1 MPKSASSDNYVL
13 GVLGAGAMG
22 RGIVQ
27 VAAAGGLHVRLYD
40 TRAEAVD
47 EAIAFVRGM
56 FARAAEKER
65 MSPEEAAAAG
75 ARIEAVSSMQ
85 ELAVCDAVIEAVV
98 ENLEV
103 KKKVFAEL
111 ESIVS
116 DDTILATNTSSLSV
130 TTIAADCTRPNR
142 VAGLH
147 FFNPVP
153 LMPLVEVIAGV
164 LTDEWVC
171 DTLMAIGRR
180 MTREPVRVNDA
191 PGFLVNQVG
200 RGFNIEAAHMVQEGI
215 SDTVSID
222 RIMRDGAGFRMGPF
236 QLMDLTGLDVTH
248 PATVLIY
255 EQSFHEP
262 RFRPAMMMEARTR
275 AGRLGRKVGRGF
287 YSYEGGQAENIEE
300 AAAPAYDGRAI
311 WVSAVEPEG
320 HDAVIALLRQVGAKI
335 DQGDAPAANSLIV
348 VTPIGDDATTS
359 AVDQGLDASRT
370 VAVDTVMGFSTRR
383 TVMTTPITQSD
394 YRDCAHAVMCAD
406 GVPATV
412 ISDGPGFVAQ
422 RIVAMICNV
431 GCSVAQMGVAS
442 PQDIDKAVTLGLNYP
457 YGPLAF
463 GDRIGAARILR
474 ILDGIY
480 GLYRDP
486 RYRPSPWLTR
496 RAKLGI
502 SLLTPDARDSRN

>member
-1 MPKSASSDNYVL
+1 MPKNPSSDDYVI

-27 VAAAGGLHVRLYD
+27 VAAAGGITVRLYD
-40 TRAEAVD
+40 TNPRAVEEAVSF
-47 EAIAFVRGM
+47 IGGM
-56 FARAAEKER
+56 FGRAAEKGR
-65 MSPEEAAAAG
+65 MTKDEAAAATG
-75 ARIEAVSSMQ
+75 RVHAIGSMQ
-85 ELAVCDAVIEAVV
+85 EFVGCDTVIEAII
-98 ENLEV
+98 ENLDI

-111 ESIVS
+111 ESILP
-116 DDTILATNTSSLSV
+116 DDTILASNTSSLSV
-130 TTIAADCTRPNR
+130 TTIAADCVHPNR
-142 VAGLH
+142 VAGFH

-164 LTDEWVC
+164 LTDEEVC
-171 DTLMAIGRR
+171 ESLMTIGRR
-180 MTREPVRVNDA
+180 MTREPVRVDDA

-215 SDTVSID
+215 ADTVSID

-255 EQSFHEP
+255 EQSFHEA

-275 AGRLGRKVGRGF
+275 AGRLGRKSGAGF
-287 YSYEGGQAENIEE
+287 YTYEGGKPNTPEE
-300 AAAPAYDGRAI
+300 APAPAYDGRAV
-311 WVSAVEPEG
+311 WVSNAEPEG
-320 HDAVIALLRQVGAKI
+320 RADVVAVLKAVGAKI
-335 DQGDAPAANSLIV
+335 DEGDTPAADSLIL
-348 VTPIGDDATTS
+348 VTPIGDDATTA
-359 AVDQGLDASRT
+359 AVDQGLDAKRT
-370 VAVDTVMGFSTRR
+370 VAIDTVMGFGMRR
-383 TVMTTPITQSD
+383 TLMTTPITD
-394 YRDCAHAVMCAD
+394 PAYADAAHGVMSSD

-412 ISDGPGFVAQ
+412 VSDGPGFVAQ

-431 GCSVAQMGVAS
+431 GCSVAQYGVAS
-442 PQDIDKAVTLGLNYP
+442 PEDIDKAVTLGLNYP

-463 GDRIGAARILR
+463 GDRIGPARILR
-474 ILDGIY
+474 ILNGIY

-496 RAKLGI
+496 RAKLGV
-502 SLLTPDARDSRN
+502 SLLTPDARS

>member
-1 MPKSASSDNYVL
+1 MTMPKDPSSDEYVI

-27 VAAAGGLHVRLYD
+27 VAAAGGMTVRLFD
-40 TRAEAVD
+40 TRTEAVD
-47 EAIAFVRGM
+47 DAVSFIGGM
-56 FARAAEKER
+56 FGRAVEKGR
-65 MSPEEAAAAG
+65 MTKDEADAALNRIKPVGGMKDFAG
-75 ARIEAVSSMQ
+75 
-85 ELAVCDAVIEAVV
+85 CDAVIEAVV
-98 ENLEV
+98 ENLDV

-116 DDTILATNTSSLSV
+116 DNTILVSNTSSLSV
-130 TTIAADCTRPNR
+130 TTIAADCNLPGR
-142 VAGLH
+142 VAGFH

-164 LTDEWVC
+164 LTEEWVC
-171 DTLMAIGRR
+171 DALMAMGKR

-215 SDTVSID
+215 ADTVSID

-255 EQSFHEP
+255 EQSFHEA
-262 RFRPAMMMEARTR
+262 RFRPAMMMEARMR
-275 AGRLGRKVGRGF
+275 AGRLGRKSGGGF
-287 YSYEGGQAENIEE
+287 YNYEGGQADTLEE
-300 AAAPAYDGRAI
+300 APTPAYDGRSV
-311 WVSAVEPEG
+311 WVSGAEPEG
-320 HDAVIALLRQVGAKI
+320 RAEVLGVLKAAGAAI
-335 DQGDAPAANSLIV
+335 DDGETPGADSLIL

-359 AVDQGLDASRT
+359 AVDQGLDAERT
-370 VAVDTVMGFSTRR
+370 VAVDTVMGFGMRR
-383 TVMTTPITQSD
+383 TLMTTPITD
-394 YRDCAHAVMCAD
+394 PAYRDAAHGVMSAD

-412 ISDGPGFVAQ
+412 VRDGPGFVAQ

-442 PQDIDKAVTLGLNYP
+442 PEDIDKAVTLGLNYP

-463 GDRIGAARILR
+463 GDRIGPARILR
-474 ILDGIY
+474 ILNGIY

-496 RAKLGI
+496 RAKLGV
-502 SLLTPDARDSRN
+502 SLLTPDARD

>member
-1 MPKSASSDNYVL
+1 MPKDPSSEDYVI

-27 VAAAGGLHVRLYD
+27 VAAAGGMTVRLFD
-40 TRAEAVD
+40 TNSAAVD
-47 EAIAFVRGM
+47 DAVKFIGGM
-56 FARAAEKER
+56 FDRAAEKGR
-65 MSPEEAAAAG
+65 MAKDDAAAAL
-75 ARIEAVSSMQ
+75 ARVHPVSSM
-85 ELAVCDAVIEAVV
+85 EDFAGCDAVIEAVV
-98 ENLEV
+98 ENLDV
-103 KKKVFAEL
+103 KKKVFAAL
-111 ESIVS
+111 EAAVGE
-116 DDTILATNTSSLSV
+116 DVILASNTSSLSV
-130 TTIAADCTRPNR
+130 TTIAADCAHPNR
-142 VAGLH
+142 VAGFH

-171 DTLMAIGRR
+171 EALMGIGRR

-200 RGFNIEAAHMVQEGI
+200 RGFNIEAAHMVQEGV

-275 AGRLGRKVGRGF
+275 AGRLGRKVGGGF
-287 YSYEGGQAENIEE
+287 YNYEGGQMETPEE
-300 AAAPAYDGRAI
+300 APAPAYDGRPV
-311 WVSAVEPEG
+311 WVSGVEAEG
-320 HDAVIALLRQVGAKI
+320 RAEVVGALNSAGAKI
-335 DQGDAPAANSLIV
+335 DDGATPGSDSLIL
-348 VTPIGDDATTS
+348 VTPVGDDATTT
-359 AVDQGLDASRT
+359 AVDQGLDPERT
-370 VAVDTVMGFSTRR
+370 VAVDTVMGFGMRR
-383 TVMTTPITQSD
+383 TLMTTPLTD
-394 YRDCAHAVMCAD
+394 PAYRDAAHGVMSSD
-406 GVPATV
+406 GVPATMV
-412 ISDGPGFVAQ
+412 NDAPGFVAQ

-431 GCSVAQMGVAS
+431 GCSVAQMGIAS
-442 PQDIDKAVTLGLNYP
+442 PEDIDKAVTLGLNYP

-463 GDRIGAARILR
+463 GDRIGPARILR

-480 GLYRDP
+480 GLTRDP

-496 RAKLGI
+496 RAKLGV
-502 SLLTPDARDSRN
+502 SLLTPNARN

>member
-1 MPKSASSDNYVL
+1 MPKNPSSEDYVI

-27 VAAAGGLHVRLYD
+27 VAAAGGMTVRLFD
-40 TRAEAVD
+40 TNSAAVD
-47 EAIAFVRGM
+47 DAVKFIGGM
-56 FARAAEKER
+56 FDRAAEKGR
-65 MSPEEAAAAG
+65 MEKDAAAAAS
-75 ARIEAVSSMQ
+75 ARIHAVSSMQ
-85 ELAVCDAVIEAVV
+85 EFAGCDAVVEAVI
-98 ENLEV
+98 ENLDV

-111 ESIVS
+111 ESIVA
-116 DDTILATNTSSLSV
+116 DDVILVSNTSSLSV
-130 TTIAADCTRPNR
+130 TTIAADCAHPNR
-142 VAGLH
+142 VAGFH

-164 LTDEWVC
+164 LTEEWVC
-171 DTLMAIGRR
+171 EALMGIGRR

-275 AGRLGRKVGRGF
+275 AGRLGRKVGGGF
-287 YSYEGGQAENIEE
+287 YNYEGGQMETPEE
-300 AAAPAYDGRAI
+300 APAPAYDGRPV
-311 WVSAVEPEG
+311 WVSAAEAEG
-320 HDAVIALLRQVGAKI
+320 QAAVAGVLKEVGAAI
-335 DQGDAPAANSLIV
+335 DDGATPGSDSLIL
-348 VTPIGDDATTS
+348 VTPVGDDATTT
-359 AVDQGLDASRT
+359 AVDQGLDPERT
-370 VAVDTVMGFSTRR
+370 VAVDTVMGFGMRR
-383 TVMTTPITQSD
+383 TLMTTPVTD
-394 YRDCAHAVMCAD
+394 PAYRDAAHGVMSSD
-406 GVPATV
+406 GVPATMV
-412 ISDGPGFVAQ
+412 NDGPGFVAQ

-431 GCSVAQMGVAS
+431 GCSVAQMGIAS
-442 PQDIDKAVTLGLNYP
+442 PEDIDKAVTLGLNYP

-463 GDRIGAARILR
+463 GDRIGPARILR

-480 GLYRDP
+480 GLTRDP

-496 RAKLGI
+496 RAKLGV
-502 SLLTPDARDSRN
+502 SLLTPNARN

>member
-1 MPKSASSDNYVL
+1 MAKDPSSDGYVI

-27 VAAAGGLHVRLYD
+27 VAAAGGMSVRLFD
-40 TRAEAVD
+40 TNAKAVGEAVAFIGGMLDRAVERGRMEAVD
-47 EAIAFVRGM
+47 
-56 FARAAEKER
+56 ARAAQ
-65 MSPEEAAAAG
+65 G
-75 ARIEAVSSMQ
+75 RIEAVDNM
-85 ELAVCDAVIEAVV
+85 AAFADCDAVVEAVV
-98 ENLEV
+98 ENLDV

-116 DDTILATNTSSLSV
+116 DDTILASNTSSLSV
-130 TTIAADCTRPNR
+130 TTIAAECRVPGR
-142 VAGLH
+142 VAGFH

-164 LTDEWVC
+164 LTEDWVC
-171 DTLMAIGRR
+171 DSLMKIGRR

-215 SDTVSID
+215 ADTVSID

-255 EQSFHEP
+255 EQSFHEA

-275 AGRLGRKVGRGF
+275 AGRLGRKTGGGF
-287 YSYEGGQAENIEE
+287 YDYDGGQMQEPDEP
-300 AAAPAYDGRAI
+300 AAPAYDGRPV
-311 WVSAVEPEG
+311 WVSGVEPEG
-320 HDAVIALLRQVGAKI
+320 RAEVIEALKAAGAKI
-335 DQGDAPAANSLIV
+335 DEGAAPGADSLIL
-348 VTPIGDDATTS
+348 VTPVGDDATTA
-359 AVDQGLDASRT
+359 AVAQGLDAERT
-370 VAVDTVMGFSTRR
+370 VAVDTVVGFGRRR
-383 TVMTTPITQSD
+383 TLMVTPVTD
-394 YRDCAHAVMCAD
+394 PVYRDAAHGVLSAD
-406 GVPATV
+406 GVPATMV
-412 ISDGPGFVAQ
+412 CDGPGFVGQ

-431 GCSVAQMGVAS
+431 GCSVAQAGIAS
-442 PQDIDKAVTLGLNYP
+442 PEDIDKAVTLGLNYP
-457 YGPLAF
+457 YGPLEF
-463 GDRIGAARILR
+463 GDRIGPARILR
-474 ILDGIY
+474 ILEGIY

-496 RAKLGI
+496 RAKLGV
-502 SLLTPDARDSRN
+502 SLLTPNARN